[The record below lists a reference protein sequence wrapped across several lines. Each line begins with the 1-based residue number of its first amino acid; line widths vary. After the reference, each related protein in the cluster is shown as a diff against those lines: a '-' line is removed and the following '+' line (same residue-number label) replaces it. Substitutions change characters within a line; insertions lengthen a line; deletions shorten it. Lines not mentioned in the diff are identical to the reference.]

1 MERRT
6 NTVKWL
12 RVLTW
17 IAAASLVNSVI
28 DWIPGVHGDI
38 TTWIS
43 RGIMAAAAF
52 CMFQLAPDGV
62 SYQRAG
68 VSRLVMLACSLV
80 TSFLFGS
87 YALTG
92 LAFVASLI
100 AVYQEYY
107 AHSQL
112 ILEMDGVLSRNWYRL
127 FWWQIAASILLTV
140 GTSVA
145 AVLIMASDRQV
156 DASRLSGTVVF
167 ILEIPR
173 FVLSVIYLSY
183 LKKTVGCLSDT
194 GK

>member
-6 NTVKWL
+6 HTVKWL
-12 RVLTW
+12 RVLSW
-17 IAAASLVNSVI
+17 VAVASLVNSI
-28 DWIPGVHGDI
+28 LNWIPAVPGNI

-68 VSRLVMLACSLV
+68 FSRLVMLGCALV

-112 ILEMDGVLSRNWYRL
+112 VSEADGVLSRNWYGL

-140 GTSVA
+140 GSSVA

-156 DASRLSGTVVF
+156 DASRLSGLVIS
-167 ILEIPR
+167 ILELPR

-183 LKKTVGCLSDT
+183 LKKTVDCLSNS